1 VRAFEEGLLST
12 IRSKHADILDE
23 IRTSRDLSDD
33 TGGKLKGAVETYAKS
48 FA

>member
-12 IRSKHADILDE
+12 VRSKHADILED

-33 TGGKLKGAVETYAKS
+33 TGGKLKSAVEAYAKS